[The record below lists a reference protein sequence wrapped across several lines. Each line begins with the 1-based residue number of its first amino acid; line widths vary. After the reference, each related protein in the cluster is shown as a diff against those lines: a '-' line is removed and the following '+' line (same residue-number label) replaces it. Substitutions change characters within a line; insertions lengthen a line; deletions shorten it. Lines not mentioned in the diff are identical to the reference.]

1 MRFEANDLSFRQG
14 IETLLRRADDAGLL
28 DTDLTAEQ
36 AATWLAG
43 LIDGMFARVAAD
55 PHFEPT
61 AQAPVLR
68 RIVTQ
73 LLQGASR

>member
-1 MRFEANDLSFRQG
+1 MAGRPD
-14 IETLLRRADDAGLL
+14 RR
-28 DTDLTAEQ
+28 
-36 AATWLAG
+36 
-43 LIDGMFARVAAD
+43 MFARVAAD